1 MTTII
6 AIDPGANGAIA
17 YTDND
22 GFAHV
27 EKMPEGMTEIAD
39 FLITLKNKSWTSIK
53 QPLAVVEKVGGYMP
67 GNSGPAAVKF
77 ARHCGN
83 IEAILYCLGIPT
95 EEVTP
100 HKWMKSLGIM
110 PKDKAERKRKIKEI
124 MARTYPALKVT
135 LVNADALG
143 ILTWKL
149 RGGK

>member
-17 YTDND
+17 YTDSD
-22 GFAHV
+22 GHAHV
-27 EKMPEGMTEIAD
+27 EKMPEGMTSIAD
-39 FLITLKNKSWTSIK
+39 FIMGLKAESGRK
-53 QPLAVVEKVGGYMP
+53 PGLAVLEKVGGYMP

-124 MARTYPALKVT
+124 MARFYPALNVT

-143 ILTWKL
+143 MLTWKL
-149 RGGK
+149 RSGK